1 VGKDF
6 ADVLQIPASSR
17 FAQWIHFAIIPDHG
31 PNPAIKRTF
40 IGKVLTESRNDSA
53 MA

>member
-1 VGKDF
+1 MD
-6 ADVLQIPASSR
+6 R
-17 FAQWIHFAIIPDHG
+17 T
-31 PNPAIKRTF
+31 PAIKRTF